1 MTYIITSLCLRDSS
15 CVEVCPVECIIPGKP
30 MKEWPWYYIDPE
42 TCIDCGACI
51 PECPYEA
58 IFEEEAVPAQYD
70 AKGGEYIARI
80 GLQGHYEGQNNQG
93 DSVILDCTKQL
104 EAGENIDL
112 TEDIQPNYT
121 YFTEGVGYG
130 ALDMQDE
137 EVMASPVVEDEIDQ
151 VPEAAAVDVVEE
163 SDDQE
168 AEVSDVEE
176 VPEASTAGLED
187 LAAEDVVT
195 IEQSHGGGVGESANE
210 AVPTWQPPFFLTIG
224 LVRGLLGQLFG
235 TLFGMSLVWAI
246 RFFMGLDEFW
256 AAEPAWVVGAVTGT
270 LGFMIGVGALTD
282 WGKWMIGMQ
291 TPMVHGPPSG
301 KPSWFRYFS
310 VDYNHKVIGIQY
322 TVTGILVMLVGGSLA
337 MVFRLELVA
346 TGMQFISYGTYNSF
360 ISAHG
365 IIMIVS
371 ILIGVGGMINYL
383 VPLMIGASDMAFP
396 RLNAFGYWINVP
408 GVILLITALFV
419 GGWDTGWTG
428 YPPLSARAPIG
439 VQLFFLGVYM
449 IGLSSIVGS
458 LNLLVTVAR
467 LRAPGMS
474 LFRMP
479 IFVWASVATAI
490 LQLTA
495 TQFIG
500 LAFLMVVTERV
511 LGMGFFDPFISEAAK
526 AVGAPPGDPVLFQHL
541 FWFYS
546 HPAVYVFILP
556 GLGIISELLPVFCR
570 KPLFGYRW
578 IAISS
583 MSIALLGF
591 LVWAHHMFVS
601 GMNEFLRIPFMVA
614 TLLVAVPTGVKFF
627 SWLGTMWQGKLT
639 FPTPMLFVLGAI
651 SVFLIGG
658 LTGLPAGTVATD
670 LFLHDTYWVVGHF
683 HATMFG
689 GFVFPFFAALYYW
702 YPKATGRKYSE
713 KLGKLHFWLMT
724 PSFWVQSIG
733 QAAVGLKGMR
743 RRIAD
748 YDPALGIENYHFW
761 ITVAGILIAISV
773 LVCIYNLW
781 YSARKGE
788 TAQDNP
794 WRSRSPEFQIPS
806 PIPEHSYPNPFEI
819 VGEPYD
825 YGLPGSVYVS
835 MESDKVLE

>member
-1 MTYIITSLCLRDSS
+1 MN
-15 CVEVCPVECIIPGKP
+15 
-30 MKEWPWYYIDPE
+30 EWPWYYIDPE

-58 IFEEEAVPAQYD
+58 IFEEEAVPADYS
-70 AKGGEYIARI
+70 AKGGEYIARP
-80 GLQGHYEGQNNQG
+80 GLQGHYEGKNDQG
-93 DSVILDCTKQL
+93 DDVILDCTKQL
-104 EAGENIDL
+104 EAGETINL

-130 ALDMQDE
+130 ALEMQDE
-137 EVMASPVVEDEIDQ
+137 AVDLSEVAEDDAAAEKIS
-151 VPEAAAVDVVEE
+151 EEAAVDAIEE
-163 SDDQE
+163 SDSDAAVDSELEVVGETADQE
-168 AEVSDVEE
+168 DEFSEVEEIPEVSSTGIEGAEVEE
-176 VPEASTAGLED
+176 IG
-187 LAAEDVVT
+187 VV
-195 IEQSHGGGVGESANE
+195 EQSSGDEIRVTPAKAEP
-210 AVPTWQPPFFLTIG
+210 VWQPPFFLTIG
-224 LVRGLLGQLFG
+224 LVRGLLGQLIG
-235 TLFGMSLVWAI
+235 TLFGMALVFVI

-256 AAEPAWVVGAVTGT
+256 AAEPAWVVGGITGT

-282 WGKWMIGMQ
+282 WGRWMIGIQ

-301 KPSWFRYFS
+301 KPAWFRYLS

-322 TVTGILVMLVGGSLA
+322 TVTGILVMLIGGTLA
-337 MVFRLELVA
+337 IIFRLELVA
-346 TGMQFISYGTYNSF
+346 TGMQYISYATFNTF
-360 ISAHG
+360 VSAHG

-371 ILIGVGGMINYL
+371 ILLGVGGMVNYL
-383 VPLMIGASDMAFP
+383 VPLLIGASDMAFP

-408 GVILLITALFV
+408 GAVLLITALFV

-439 VQLFFLGVYM
+439 IQLFFLAVYM
-449 IGLSSIVGS
+449 VGLSSIVGS

-467 LRAPGMS
+467 MRPPGMS

-479 IFVWASVATAI
+479 IFVWAAVATALI
-490 LQLTA
+490 QLTA

-500 LAFLMVVTERV
+500 LSFLMVLVERV
-511 LGMGFFDPFISEAAK
+511 LGMGYFDPFITEAAVS
-526 AVGAPPGDPVLFQHL
+526 VGSPPGDPILFQHL

-556 GLGIISELLPVFCR
+556 GLGIISELLPVFAR
-570 KPLFGYRW
+570 KPLFGYKW
-578 IAISS
+578 IALSS
-583 MSIALLGF
+583 LSIALVGF
-591 LVWAHHMFVS
+591 LVWAHHMFVA
-601 GMNEFLRIPFMVA
+601 GMSDYLRIPFMLA

-658 LTGLPAGTVATD
+658 LTGPPNGTVTTD

-702 YPKATGRKYSE
+702 YPKVTGRNYSE

-724 PSFWVQSIG
+724 PAFWVQSVG
-733 QAAVGLKGMR
+733 QSLTGLKGMR

-748 YDPALGIENYHFW
+748 YDPALGIENYQLA
-761 ITVAGILIAISV
+761 ITIAGIVIAVSV

-781 YSARKGE
+781 YHARHGE

-806 PIPEHSYPNPFEI
+806 PIPEHSYATPFEI

-825 YGLPGSVYVS
+825 YGLPGSVYTS
-835 MESDKVLE
+835 METVNGMEPEKVLQ